1 MDFRWFGICREERR
15 VEGVAWKFLDIS
27 DFYVKLHFREVLISK
42 FSFRDY
48 FWDLNFGRFFDW
60 FLLNFTTFLSI
71 LLCIFFLLFHLFLLF
86 YFGLLFYNLFYLDI
100 LYSIDIGKLDMISN
114 IGIVYIE
121 HWNGVGM
128 SHQNLQFDTT
138 PQITNKLL

>member
-1 MDFRWFGICREERR
+1 M
-15 VEGVAWKFLDIS
+15 
-27 DFYVKLHFREVLISK
+27 KLHFREVLISK

-71 LLCIFFLLFHLFLLF
+71 LLCIFFLLFYLFLLF

-100 LYSIDIGKLDMISN
+100 LHSIDIGKLDMISN

-121 HWNGVGM
+121 H
-128 SHQNLQFDTT
+128 
-138 PQITNKLL
+138 